1 MKNLEQKVVNKKT
14 GFEVNKKQLNIIK
27 NIIRRK

>member
-1 MKNLEQKVVNKKT
+1 MKNLEQKVVNQKT
-14 GFEVNKKQLNIIK
+14 GFKVNKKQLNIIK